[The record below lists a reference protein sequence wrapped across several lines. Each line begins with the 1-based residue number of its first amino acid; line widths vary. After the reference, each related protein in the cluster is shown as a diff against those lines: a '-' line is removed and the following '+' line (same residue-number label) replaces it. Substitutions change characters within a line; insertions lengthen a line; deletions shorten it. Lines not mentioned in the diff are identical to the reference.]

1 MSCNRYPVDVKAVGF
16 MQCRKEKNYMMFVSW
31 SDQNNILIYRTFEE
45 FKKFHK
51 ELKRKFPT
59 ESGSLRSLPRFK
71 GITMQQR
78 KGGKLNRCLEI
89 LKLLETYSQE
99 LLKTDV
105 KISRGEEV
113 NQFFKAQTQDL
124 DPSFPENS
132 VVIMPSVFRREK
144 NPQPLSITLPQASE
158 SYRCIEAFETKDT
171 KNKPFS
177 VDQKEIVEVL
187 IKDMTGWWLVENAD
201 KQIAWFPASYL
212 EELDACEDIQNAF
225 SSNEEG
231 KSVLPSKHEFCKTP
245 PLYPL
250 PGIPAWTSDF
260 CGQLCHHL
268 WVMESWNGLVWKG
281 PQSPSHSTLCHE
293 QRHLL
298 LSQVAPSPI
307 QPGLGHFQ
315 EWGSHSLSGHPVPG
329 PPHPFCKKLLPYIQP
344 KWIRLGS
351 LSKPV
356 TLSCLRDSC
365 PAAGLVFHWDWSIFS
380 TRQTQPL
387 PLSAGSLYFVVQA
400 YEAQKADELSLNQ
413 GVVVEVVRRSHNGW
427 WLIRY
432 NGCTGYIP
440 SLCLRPYKN
449 PHHKLQTIMSCGLN
463 TSTPTLRS
471 PQPRGEAAA
480 QPGLQPSP
488 SFAPREEDGS
498 PQRSRSR
505 SLPRASSTPELD
517 VDSSSLS
524 SARSSEGD
532 ARLAWKPDLSRS
544 LPDVEQARSS
554 PAPSRGLAT
563 HSSKSPHLSAR
574 NRNDSGFVESSAAE
588 LGSSLADPEL
598 AAGVPK
604 VPARPSAHEILQR
617 CSTVTKRAVQQSA
630 PRAALPALLPIPSRH

>member
-1 MSCNRYPVDVKAVGF
+1 GKMSCNRYPVDVKAVGF

-113 NQFFKAQTQDL
+113 NRFFKAQTQDF

-144 NPQPLSITLPQASE
+144 NPQSLSITLPQASQ
-158 SYRCIEAFETKDT
+158 SYYCIEAFETKDT
-171 KNKPFS
+171 KNKPFT
-177 VDQKEIVEVL
+177 VAQKEIVEVL
-187 IKDMTGWWLVENAD
+187 LKDMTGWWLVENAD

-225 SSNEEG
+225 SSDEE
-231 KSVLPSKHEFCKTP
+231 
-245 PLYPL
+245 
-250 PGIPAWTSDF
+250 
-260 CGQLCHHL
+260 
-268 WVMESWNGLVWKG
+268 
-281 PQSPSHSTLCHE
+281 
-293 QRHLL
+293 
-298 LSQVAPSPI
+298 
-307 QPGLGHFQ
+307 
-315 EWGSHSLSGHPVPG
+315 
-329 PPHPFCKKLLPYIQP
+329 
-344 KWIRLGS
+344 
-351 LSKPV
+351 
-356 TLSCLRDSC
+356 
-365 PAAGLVFHWDWSIFS
+365 
-380 TRQTQPL
+380 
-387 PLSAGSLYFVVQA
+387 GSLYFVVQA

-413 GVVVEVVRRSHNGW
+413 GVVVEVVRRSQHGW

-449 PHHKLQTIMSCGLN
+449 PHHKLQTIMSSGLN
-463 TSTPTLRS
+463 TSTPNLCS
-471 PQPRGEAAA
+471 PQPRGEAVARPRL
-480 QPGLQPSP
+480 QPGP
-488 SFAPREEDGS
+488 SFDPREEDES
-498 PQRSRSR
+498 SQRSRSR

-517 VDSSSLS
+517 LDSSSLS
-524 SARSSEGD
+524 SGSSSEGD

-544 LPDVEQARSS
+544 LPEVEQPRSP
-554 PAPSRGLAT
+554 PAPSHGLAR
-563 HSSKSPHLSAR
+563 HSSKSPHLSASD
-574 NRNDSGFVESSAAE
+574 RNDSGFVESSAAE
-588 LGSSLADPEL
+588 LSSSLADPEL

-630 PRAALPALLPIPSRH
+630 PRPALQALLPIPSRH

>member
-1 MSCNRYPVDVKAVGF
+1 MSCNRYPVHVKAVGF
-16 MQCRKEKNYMMFVSW
+16 MQCRKQKNYMMFVSW
-31 SDQNNILIYRTFEE
+31 SDQNNILIYRTFED

-132 VVIMPSVFRREK
+132 AVIMPSVFRREK
-144 NPQPLSITLPQASE
+144 NPQPLSITLPQASQ

-171 KNKPFS
+171 KNKPFT
-177 VDQKEIVEVL
+177 VAPKEIVEVL
-187 IKDMTGWWLVENAD
+187 IKDMTGWWLVENTD

-212 EELDACEDIQNAF
+212 EELDACEDMQNAF
-225 SSNEEG
+225 SSDEE
-231 KSVLPSKHEFCKTP
+231 
-245 PLYPL
+245 
-250 PGIPAWTSDF
+250 
-260 CGQLCHHL
+260 
-268 WVMESWNGLVWKG
+268 
-281 PQSPSHSTLCHE
+281 
-293 QRHLL
+293 
-298 LSQVAPSPI
+298 
-307 QPGLGHFQ
+307 
-315 EWGSHSLSGHPVPG
+315 
-329 PPHPFCKKLLPYIQP
+329 
-344 KWIRLGS
+344 
-351 LSKPV
+351 
-356 TLSCLRDSC
+356 
-365 PAAGLVFHWDWSIFS
+365 
-380 TRQTQPL
+380 
-387 PLSAGSLYFVVQA
+387 GSLYFVVQA

-413 GVVVEVVRRSHNGW
+413 GVVVEVLRRSHDGW

-440 SLCLRPYKN
+440 SLCLRPYQN
-449 PHHKLQTIMSCGLN
+449 PHHKLQTILSCGLN
-463 TSTPTLRS
+463 ASSPSLCS
-471 PQPRGEAAA
+471 PQPRGQA
-480 QPGLQPSP
+480 
-488 SFAPREEDGS
+488 APRPGPARQQHGS
-498 PQRSRSR
+498 SPGSTSR

-517 VDSSSLS
+517 LDSSSLS
-524 SARSSEGD
+524 SASSSDGD

-544 LPDVEQARSS
+544 LPEVEQARSD
-554 PAPSRGLAT
+554 PAPSHG
-563 HSSKSPHLSAR
+563 SKSPSLR
-574 NRNDSGFVESSAAE
+574 NRNDSGFVESSAAD

-604 VPARPSAHEILQR
+604 VPARPSPHEILQR

-630 PRAALPALLPIPSRH
+630 LRPALPVPSRH